1 MHAFSYAPESL
12 WSGPS
17 AEASTVISITA
28 SILAIGYRAEEVI
41 CIRGGTHCAEPCRF
55 GHLLFGDGMK
65 RGLAAKLSW
74 VLLRGQCAN
83 GALGA
88 DGSALKVLESL
99 VRLPALELKL

>member
-1 MHAFSYAPESL
+1 M
-12 WSGPS
+12 PS
-17 AEASTVISITA
+17 AMRQKVSGADPAQRPARSSPSLPPSWQVDTVRRKLFASA
-28 SILAIGYRAEEVI
+28 LRRAL
-41 CIRGGTHCAEPCRF
+41 P
-55 GHLLFGDGMK
+55 MK